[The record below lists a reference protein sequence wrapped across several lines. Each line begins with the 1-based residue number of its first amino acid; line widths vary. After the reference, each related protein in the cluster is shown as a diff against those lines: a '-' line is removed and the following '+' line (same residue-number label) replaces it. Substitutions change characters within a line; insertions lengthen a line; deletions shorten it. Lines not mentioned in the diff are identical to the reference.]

1 MAASLAAA
9 NVKKVFSIPGI
20 QQPLANYK
28 GQSFFAIFEIDLDNS
43 YPDEGYVLTAG
54 ALGVTSLVA
63 AYPLCMGVNVD
74 TDACP
79 MAAIDNG
86 AIAAGTI
93 KILMM
98 GAAGSATGLTEL
110 TAAADLSTKRLALL
124 VTGIV

>member
-54 ALGVTSLVA
+54 VSSLVA